1 MIDDIALFVHIV
13 QQGDL
18 SSAGRHLG
26 LPLATVTRR
35 LQKLEQQLGC
45 RLLNRSARQC
55 VLTQEGEVHYEAYA
69 SLVEQ
74 FEQTQRRLSED
85 MTQLR
90 GHLKVLAPT
99 NISHGFFRSM
109 WLGFTRTY
117 PDIRLELILGNQ
129 LQDLVKSRADL
140 AIRIGPQADSLL
152 YQQRLGQIDKILVAA
167 PDYLAQ
173 HGEPET
179 PSDLKA
185 HRIIG
190 TTLVSK
196 WTLTHTESGNCQEIY
211 PRHNATFNDT
221 GLAKYLV
228 CDGQGIALLPVTE
241 VKPEIESG
249 ALVRI
254 LPQWLG
260 DPRDMYLIWP
270 SGRLLNARARCFK
283 DYLLE
288 YVQRRLN

>member
-1 MIDDIALFVHIV
+1 MDDIALFVHIV

-35 LQKLEQQLGC
+35 LQKLEQRLGC

-55 VLTQEGEVHYEAYA
+55 VLTQEGEIHYEAYA
-69 SLVEQ
+69 SLVDQ

-85 MTQLR
+85 MSQLR

-99 NISHGFFRSM
+99 NISHGFFRAM

-129 LQDLVKSRADL
+129 LQDLVKSKADL
-140 AIRIGPQADSLL
+140 AIRIGPQADSQL
-152 YQQRLGQIDKILVAA
+152 YQQRLGQIDKIIVAA
-167 PDYLAQ
+167 PTYLAQ
-173 HGEPET
+173 HGEPAT
-179 PSDLKA
+179 TCDLKA

-196 WTLTHTESGNCQEIY
+196 WTLSHAETGSRQEIY

-228 CDGQGIALLPVTE
+228 CDGQGIALLPLTE
-241 VKPEIESG
+241 VQPELDSG

-260 DPRDMYLIWP
+260 APRQMYLIWP
-270 SGRLLNARARCFK
+270 SGKLLNARARCFK
-283 DYLLE
+283 DYLLA
-288 YVQRRLN
+288 YVQRHLH

>member
-1 MIDDIALFVHIV
+1 MMDDIALFVHIV

-18 SSAGRHLG
+18 SSAGRYLG

-35 LQKLEQQLGC
+35 LQKLEHQLGC
-45 RLLNRSARQC
+45 RLLNRSARRC
-55 VLTQEGEVHYEAYA
+55 VLTQEGEIHYQAYA

-109 WLGFTRTY
+109 WLGFTRAHS
-117 PDIRLELILGNQ
+117 DIQLELIVSNQ
-129 LQDLVKSRADL
+129 REDLVNSKADL
-140 AIRIGPQADSLL
+140 AIRIGPQPDSQL
-152 YQQRLGQIDKILVAA
+152 YQQRLGQIDKIVVAA
-167 PDYLAQ
+167 PAYLAQ
-173 HGEPET
+173 HGEPKT

-190 TTLVSK
+190 TTLVSRWK
-196 WTLTHTESGNCQEIY
+196 LSHAETGAGQEIY
-211 PRHNATFNDT
+211 PRYNATFNDT

-228 CDGQGIALLPVTE
+228 CDGQGVALLPTTE
-241 VKPEIESG
+241 VKPELDSG
-249 ALVRI
+249 ELVRV

-260 DPRDMYLIWP
+260 EPREIFLIWP
-270 SGRLLNARARCFK
+270 SGKLLNARARCLK
-283 DYLLE
+283 TYLLD
-288 YVQRRLN
+288 YIQRNLH